1 MRDLMVKLYVD
12 KAEQDIIWKLAQEN
26 GTNVNRY
33 LRDILYDAAVDSG
46 IPHEKAKVFQRIYTE
61 RGEK

>member
-12 KAEQDIIWKLAQEN
+12 KAEQDIIWKLAKDN

-33 LRDILYDAAVDSG
+33 LRDILYDVAVDSG
-46 IPHEKAKVFQRIYTE
+46 IPHEQAKVFQRIYTE

>member
-12 KAEQDIIWKLAQEN
+12 KDEQDIIWRLARDN

-33 LRDILYDAAVDSG
+33 LRDLIYDAAVDSG
-46 IPHEKAKVFQRIYTE
+46 VPHEQAKVFQRVYTE
-61 RGEK
+61 RGAK